1 MGVDVPAAGVE
12 PPESGRSR
20 KLPGRAVLSRH
31 FVLFFGASRPQNLAT
46 NMLKNILILLLVGV
60 LVYVFM
66 DNRTKTDQ
74 INEVE
79 TRNEALGAEIRELRE
94 RMGPTAA
101 NVPRAGQP
109 AEALAAAPA
118 GTTFQSV
125 TCRLCNG
132 TGKIEKKS
140 LSGSVR
146 PVPCTIC
153 GGRGKKDLQLP
164 AGAVVC
170 TTCGGVGRV
179 ADGKALS
186 GFSNCDKCR
195 GQGFTR

>member
-1 MGVDVPAAGVE
+1 
-12 PPESGRSR
+12 
-20 KLPGRAVLSRH
+20 
-31 FVLFFGASRPQNLAT
+31 
-46 NMLKNILILLLVGV
+46 MLKNILILLLVGV
-60 LVYVFM
+60 LVYLFM
-66 DNRTKTDQ
+66 DNQAKTEQ

-79 TRNEALGAEIRELRE
+79 ARNEALGAEIRELRE

-125 TCRLCNG
+125 VCRPCNG
-132 TGKIEKKS
+132 TGKVQKKS

-146 PVPCTIC
+146 PVPCTVC
-153 GGRGKKDLQLP
+153 GGSGRKDVRLP
-164 AGAVVC
+164 PGAVVC

-186 GFSNCDKCR
+186 GFGSCDKCR
-195 GQGFTR
+195 GLGYTR